1 MKKLSKRILAALLAV
16 LLVAGCGFG
25 AYQVY
30 RSNFGGAV
38 AVYSMDNF
46 AMTDYYEDNPEYD
59 GEVTTEGMQAVT
71 LSDTQTVQEVMVQVG
86 DQVKTGDPLFS
97 YDSTLTEIDLQKQA
111 LSLQQLE
118 LDLIAAKKE
127 LKTISSYRPGVAIP
141 GSKSSGGT
149 VSSFASTVED
159 EEEVVPT
166 VEGLE
171 LLEGDGTEEAPY
183 VYDWQESFSYTT
195 LFITAAMQG
204 DREAFVTFR
213 LDGETLQLM
222 NGDVPLEPEEPT
234 DHTDPDTPT
243 EPTEPDTPDD
253 PDEPTEPDVPDE
265 PDTPAEPDEPT
276 EPDAPIEPE
285 TPDVPEEP
293 TEPETPDEPDPS
305 GGDQEDS
312 STESG
317 DGSATVEGL
326 SARSTAGYA
335 VSLSAAGGEE
345 DGEPQ
350 EPDEPTDPGNESDPD
365 PEPDASQ
372 PDDGDSS
379 EAEEPEEVNY
389 ALSWTIQF
397 QRTGTECQY
406 QLISIHI
413 GGDTETDG
421 VTQKIADPLPPLE
434 DEDCTDTGADD
445 WFADSYEDPGIV
457 YTRAELNEMLQAQ
470 EQTVKNLDLQLRQG
484 KLAYKKLENELN
496 NSAVYSELD
505 GVVSY
510 IGEETE
516 TGSTYMKIYA
526 GGGYVV
532 RVGISELVLDSVEIG
547 QTVTVND
554 YYSGSVYE
562 GTVKAI
568 SEFPSSDGGWYGNT
582 NASYYPV
589 TVAVDQSEDLEEY
602 NWVGVQ
608 LMSQEETSNT
618 FYLENAFLR
627 TENGRSYVYVQGD
640 DGTLERR
647 WVSVGKSLWGSYT
660 EIKSGVAMDELIAF
674 PYGKNVREGA
684 ATREGSVDELYGY

>member
-1 MKKLSKRILAALLAV
+1 MKKLSKRILAVLLAV
-16 LLVAGCGFG
+16 LVASGCVFG

-38 AVYSMDNF
+38 AVYSMDDF
-46 AMTDYYEDNPEYD
+46 TMTNYYEDNPEYD
-59 GEVTTEGMQAVT
+59 GEVTTEGMQAIT

-86 DQVKTGDPLFS
+86 DQVKAGDTLFS

-118 LDLIAAKKE
+118 LDLVAAKKQY
-127 LKTISSYRPGVAIP
+127 KTIASYRPGVAIP

-149 VSSFASTVED
+149 ISSFTPSVET

-171 LLEGDGTEEAPY
+171 LLEGDGTEETPY

-222 NGDVPLEPEEPT
+222 NGDVPLEPDGQDDPDEPGAPT
-234 DHTDPDTPT
+234 DPADPDTPT
-243 EPTEPDTPDD
+243 EPTEPDTPD
-253 PDEPTEPDVPDE
+253 EPG
-265 PDTPAEPDEPT
+265 
-276 EPDAPIEPE
+276 
-285 TPDVPEEP
+285 EP
-293 TEPETPDEPDPS
+293 TEPEIPDEPVDPDPS
-305 GGDQEDS
+305 GGDDGDA
-312 STESG
+312 STDPG
-317 DGSATVEGL
+317 DGSTSAEGL
-326 SARSTAGYA
+326 SARGTAGYA
-335 VSLSAAGGEE
+335 VSLSAAGSEE
-345 DGEPQ
+345 GSETQ
-350 EPDEPTDPGNESDPD
+350 EPDEPTDPGDSSYPD

-379 EAEEPEEVNY
+379 EESEGVNY

-421 VTQKIADPLPPLE
+421 ITQNIADPLPPLE
-434 DEDCTDTGADD
+434 DEDCTDTATDD

-457 YTRAELNEMLQAQ
+457 YTRAELNEMLQEQ

-516 TGSTYMKIYA
+516 TGVTYMKIYA

-532 RVGISELVLDSVEIG
+532 QVGISELVLDTVEIG

-554 YYSGSVYE
+554 YYTGNVYE

-568 SEFPSSDGGWYGNT
+568 SEFPSSDSGWYGNS

-608 LMSQEETSNT
+608 LVNAEESSNT

-627 TENGRSYVYVQGD
+627 TENGRSYVYVQGA
-640 DGTLERR
+640 DGALERR
-647 WVSVGKSLWGSYT
+647 WVSVGKSLWGYYT
-660 EIKSGVAMDELIAF
+660 EIKSGIALDELIAF

-684 ATREGSVDELYGY
+684 ATREGSIEEFYGY